1 MSATT
6 GPLAAEPRRR
16 HSSTPRVTTPALCW
30 AHARRQ
36 FFVLADIAANA
47 RRGKNVAAIS
57 PIALEAVRRLDAL
70 FEIERVI
77 NGRSAADRLRGRE
90 EQSRPLVAALE
101 VWLQDQRSRL
111 SRSAA
116 VAEPI
121 DYMLRRWP
129 AFICFLDDGR
139 ICLTNNAAERALRG
153 FALGRRSWLFAGSE
167 RGADRAAAIAT
178 LIMTAKL
185 NDVDPQAWLA
195 DVLGRIAEHP
205 TQRLDELLPWSWRP
219 SHAGL
224 SAAACTPL
232 I

>member
-1 MSATT
+1 M
-6 GPLAAEPRRR
+6 
-16 HSSTPRVTTPALCW
+16 
-30 AHARRQ
+30 
-36 FFVLADIAANA
+36 
-47 RRGKNVAAIS
+47 IS
-57 PIALEAVRRLDAL
+57 PIALEAVRRIDAV

-77 NGRSAADRLRGRE
+77 NGRSAAERLKVRR
-90 EQSRPLVAALE
+90 EQSAPLVADLE
-101 VWLQDQRSRL
+101 VWLRDQRSRL

-129 AFICFLDDGR
+129 SFARFLDDGR
-139 ICLTNNAAERALRG
+139 ICLSNNAAERALRG

-205 TQRLDELLPWSWRP
+205 TQRLDELLPWSW
-219 SHAGL
+219 L
-224 SAAACTPL
+224 SRAVLTRVDQAA
-232 I
+232 